1 MSRKVYSLYHSCPE
15 NNTFHNDEYV
25 LQISCKSAFAREES
39 KLEESQDDVVYHN
52 SNYFLSFSRAALVR
66 KAKEIRQGWIEKEQ
80 AKIKEI
86 EGIIIK

>member
-1 MSRKVYSLYHSCPE
+1 MSRKVYSLYHLCPE
-15 NNTFHNDEYV
+15 NNIFRSDEYKIE
-25 LQISCKSAFAREES
+25 ISCKVAFANNAK
-39 KLEESQDDVVYHN
+39 KLEESGEEVMYHN

-80 AKIKEI
+80 EKIKEI